1 MGLAALLALS
11 AAVVAQTPP
20 LPPGELT
27 EQTAAA
33 QAFLAALTRGGY
45 AAAARDFDDAMKR
58 ALPGD
63 KLEKTW
69 KAVNDQLG
77 GFQKQTAVR
86 AEKGG
91 KYDFIFLTCRFGK
104 QTVDV
109 RVVFDKDRK
118 LSGFA
123 LVPPKG
129 AYKFE
134 PPPYAKPD
142 SYTET
147 EVTVGDREWALP
159 GTLTV
164 PKGEG
169 PFPAVVLVHGSGPN
183 DRDETIGPNKPFRD
197 LAWGLASRGVAVLRY
212 EKRTRE
218 HGPKFAALKAGTPE
232 EETVDDAVAAAALL
246 RNQKGVDPSQ
256 VFVLGHSLG
265 ALLGPRVGE
274 RDPALAG
281 LILLA
286 GNTRPLEDVILEQ
299 FAYIYSL
306 DDPSLEKNRD
316 KLAELKKKVA
326 RVKDPKLT
334 ADAPTAELVLGVAA
348 PYWLWL
354 RGYDP
359 AATASRLKLPML
371 ILQGERDY
379 QVTMDDFA
387 GWRKALAGGK
397 DVRLVSYPA
406 LNHLFMEGEGKAKP
420 AEYAKAGHVA
430 RAVVD
435 EIAAWV
441 KGR

>member
-1 MGLAALLALS
+1 MGPVLLAALCV
-11 AAVVAQTPP
+11 AATSQP
-20 LPPGELT
+20 PPGELP

-33 QAFLAALTRGGY
+33 QAFLTALTKGDY
-45 AAAARDFDDAMKR
+45 AAAARDFDDTMKKV
-58 ALPGD
+58 LPGD

-69 KAVNDQLG
+69 KAIDDELG

-86 AEKGG
+86 VEKGA
-91 KYDFIFLTCRFGK
+91 KYDFVFLTCRFGK
-104 QTVDV
+104 QTVDL

-118 LSGFA
+118 LSGFQ

-129 AYKFE
+129 TYKYD
-134 PPPYAKPD
+134 PPPYAKQD
-142 SYTET
+142 SFTET
-147 EVTVGDREWALP
+147 AVTVGDGKWALP
-159 GTLTV
+159 GTLAL

-169 PFPAVVLVHGSGPN
+169 PFPGVVLVHGSGPN

-197 LAWGLASRGVAVLRY
+197 LAWGLASQGVAVLRY

-218 HGPKFAALKAGTPE
+218 HGAKFAALKAGTPE
-232 EETVDDAVAAAALL
+232 EETVEDAVAAAALL
-246 RNQKGVDPSQ
+246 RKQKGVDPGR

-281 LILLA
+281 LVLLA

-299 FAYIYSL
+299 FSYIYSL
-306 DDPSLEKNRD
+306 DDPSLEKSKE
-316 KLAELKKKVA
+316 KLAGLKKKVA
-326 RVKDPKLT
+326 RVKDPKL
-334 ADAPTAELVLGVAA
+334 APDTPTEELLLGVAA

-359 AATASRLKLPML
+359 AATAARLKLPML

-387 GWRKALAGGK
+387 GWRKALAGRK
-397 DVRLVSYPA
+397 DARLVSYPA

-420 AEYAKAGHVA
+420 AEYQKAGHVA

-435 EIAAWV
+435 EVAAWV
-441 KGR
+441 KGH